1 MMLVDMKQI
10 CKDLNIS
17 RTTVFK
23 LMREGMP
30 KHQLSPRMLRFDRE
44 EVMNWVKQKAV

>member
-1 MMLVDMKQI
+1 MLIDMKQL
-10 CKDLNIS
+10 CKELNVS

-30 KHQLSPRMLRFDRE
+30 RKKLSPRMLRFDRD
-44 EVMNWVKQKAV
+44 EVRQWIERTAV

>member
-1 MMLVDMKQI
+1 MLVDMKQI
-10 CKDLNIS
+10 CKDLNVS

-30 KHQLSPRMLRFDRE
+30 KHHLSPRMLRFDRD
-44 EVMNWVKQKAV
+44 EVIKWVKRRSA